1 MNFYDF
7 KKSSIFFIILLLLLL
22 FSLTIISQTSKF
34 SNSIK
39 SNIKTFFLIDRQF
52 LDLNKGLY
60 EVAKEILFKNYYSYT
75 KLDTISIDMNFSD
88 FENLKKIRAQSIS
101 NNYLF
106 SKKYLNTKLSYN
118 NKILFADVRLDG
130 LFNDHWS
137 LQKQWS
143 LKFKIKNNEAIKGYT
158 NFTLS
163 NHFTRQFPY
172 NQIISSI
179 NSHYGI
185 LSPRSETIRV
195 IINGEWWGNM
205 LLEEDMSDSFL
216 ELNKKKVNPI
226 FRFEDIYSQLAIRK
240 EIRKLLRNE
249 NFDYFHQTDLLSKQY
264 LSHFSYNR
272 QKKYFNDPNYH
283 KIISKVKTI
292 FTKIEED
299 KINNKELNEILD
311 IEKFSISIFNSL
323 IFGTSGHGLQYQ
335 NIRFYFNIFSN
346 RLEPIPR
353 DNFYIRDLQAT
364 NVIENKEIDNLQ
376 DTIENLPQIFY
387 KIIKTDE
394 FKKIYDDYISDFSEF
409 NEILNEYI
417 RLHCM
422 SFGQSCID
430 SVETEIIKKNYNY
443 LKTNKVKNF
452 LFNYTRNQKKQI
464 TINNNLDLYTK
475 DLQLIDLR
483 IFNNGNIEIKNIF
496 PEKVKIDEIEFI
508 CKTECTNKTTSKK
521 IKTNIFIKPFENL
534 TINVKNLDKINL
546 ELFDSVIVT
555 SILNK
560 NIFKKEYL
568 IENFLDAST
577 LFLKNN
583 VKLHPYLMIKDGDYH
598 FKKGKWIIN
607 DPIIIPKYRSLN
619 ISEGT
624 ELLFN
629 ENSFIFIDHGNL
641 NIKGSVLN
649 TVKLKPQNKFWRGI
663 YVKNSK
669 NSNIYYS
676 NIEGVKNFNGINTL
690 TGSIIFY
697 NSFIKIQNVNFNNS
711 LGEDMLNIVKSS
723 FQIDSSKFNNT
734 YSDALDIDFSEGK
747 ITNSSFNQVGGD
759 GIDTSGSNV
768 KINNI
773 EMHDIYDKSFSV
785 GEKSKVN
792 ISNSFVNNVGVGIV
806 SKDES
811 NTVSNNN
818 IIKNYKLARY
828 LAYNKKKYYEGSS
841 LFIFDKFKNNN
852 DIFSQIGSNV
862 YLNNT
867 KINNIH
873 INVEKLY
880 ENSLMKKK

>member
-22 FSLTIISQTSKF
+22 FSLTIISQSSKF

-88 FENLKKIRAQSIS
+88 FENLKKIRAQSIN

-130 LFNDHWS
+130 LFKDHWS

-240 EIRKLLRNE
+240 EIRKLLINE
-249 NFDYFHQTDLLSKQY
+249 NFDNFHQTDLLSKQY

-311 IEKFSISIFNSL
+311 IEKFSISILNSL

-364 NVIENKEIDNLQ
+364 NVIEKREIDNLQ

-394 FKKIYDDYISDFSEF
+394 FKKIYDYYISDFSEF

-417 RLHCM
+417 RLHCK

-430 SVETEIIKKNYNY
+430 SVETEIIKKNYN
-443 LKTNKVKNF
+443 
-452 LFNYTRNQKKQI
+452 
-464 TINNNLDLYTK
+464 
-475 DLQLIDLR
+475 
-483 IFNNGNIEIKNIF
+483 
-496 PEKVKIDEIEFI
+496 
-508 CKTECTNKTTSKK
+508 
-521 IKTNIFIKPFENL
+521 
-534 TINVKNLDKINL
+534 
-546 ELFDSVIVT
+546 
-555 SILNK
+555 
-560 NIFKKEYL
+560 
-568 IENFLDAST
+568 
-577 LFLKNN
+577 
-583 VKLHPYLMIKDGDYH
+583 
-598 FKKGKWIIN
+598 
-607 DPIIIPKYRSLN
+607 
-619 ISEGT
+619 
-624 ELLFN
+624 
-629 ENSFIFIDHGNL
+629 
-641 NIKGSVLN
+641 
-649 TVKLKPQNKFWRGI
+649 
-663 YVKNSK
+663 
-669 NSNIYYS
+669 
-676 NIEGVKNFNGINTL
+676 
-690 TGSIIFY
+690 
-697 NSFIKIQNVNFNNS
+697 
-711 LGEDMLNIVKSS
+711 
-723 FQIDSSKFNNT
+723 
-734 YSDALDIDFSEGK
+734 
-747 ITNSSFNQVGGD
+747 
-759 GIDTSGSNV
+759 
-768 KINNI
+768 
-773 EMHDIYDKSFSV
+773 
-785 GEKSKVN
+785 
-792 ISNSFVNNVGVGIV
+792 
-806 SKDES
+806 
-811 NTVSNNN
+811 
-818 IIKNYKLARY
+818 
-828 LAYNKKKYYEGSS
+828 
-841 LFIFDKFKNNN
+841 
-852 DIFSQIGSNV
+852 
-862 YLNNT
+862 
-867 KINNIH
+867 
-873 INVEKLY
+873 
-880 ENSLMKKK
+880 